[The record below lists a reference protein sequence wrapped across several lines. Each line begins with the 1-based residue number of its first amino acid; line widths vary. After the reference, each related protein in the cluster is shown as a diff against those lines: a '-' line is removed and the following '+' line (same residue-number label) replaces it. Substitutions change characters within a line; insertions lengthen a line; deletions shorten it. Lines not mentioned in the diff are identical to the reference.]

1 MKSLPEKAW
10 NAWHPADLMKRLGT
24 DIHWYVVGG
33 WALDLWHGRQT
44 REHED
49 LEFAVLR
56 EDIANARS
64 LLAEL
69 AFFSVVD
76 GQIDYLPSSVPP
88 AVHVAQLWGA
98 DPKQGCWRVD
108 MMPEHGTPATWIYKR
123 DPSLAMPRGDMI
135 RKTADGL
142 PFLAPAAI
150 LLFKAKHRRNKDE
163 KDFDL
168 ALPRLAASERAD
180 LRLWLE
186 RLHPDHD
193 WIARL

>member
-1 MKSLPEKAW
+1 MRPLPQEAW
-10 NAWHPADLMKRLGT
+10 NAWHPAELMKRLGT

-44 REHED
+44 RDHED

-56 EDIANARS
+56 EDIERARS
-64 LLAEL
+64 LLGKL
-69 AFFSVVD
+69 TFFTVVD

-88 AVHVAQLWGA
+88 AAHVAQLWGA
-98 DPKQGCWRVD
+98 DPVEGRWRVD
-108 MMPEHGTPATWIYKR
+108 MMPERGTPATWVYKR
-123 DPSLAMPRGDMI
+123 DLSLTMPRSAMI
-135 RKTADGL
+135 RKTSDGL

-150 LLFKAKHRRNKDE
+150 LLFKAKHRRDKDE

-168 ALPRLAASERAD
+168 ALPRLAASERDD
-180 LRLWLE
+180 LRRWLE
-186 RLHPDHD
+186 KLHPDHD

>member
-1 MKSLPEKAW
+1 MRPLPQEAW
-10 NAWHPADLMKRLGT
+10 NAWHPAELMKRLGT

-44 REHED
+44 RDHED

-56 EDIANARS
+56 EDIERARS
-64 LLAEL
+64 LLGKL
-69 AFFSVVD
+69 TFFTVVD

-88 AVHVAQLWGA
+88 AAHVAQLWGA
-98 DPKQGCWRVD
+98 DSVEGRWRVD
-108 MMPEHGTPATWIYKR
+108 MMPERGTPATWVYKR
-123 DPSLAMPRGDMI
+123 DLSLTMPRSAMI
-135 RKTADGL
+135 RKTSDGL

-150 LLFKAKHRRNKDE
+150 LLFKAKHRRDKDE

-168 ALPRLAASERAD
+168 ALPRLAASERDD
-180 LRLWLE
+180 LRRWLE
-186 RLHPDHD
+186 KLHPDHD

>member
-24 DIHWYVVGG
+24 GIHWYVVGG

-98 DPKQGCWRVD
+98 DPQQGCWRVD
-108 MMPEHGTPATWIYKR
+108 MMPERGTPATWIYKR

-150 LLFKAKHRRNKDE
+150 LLFKAKHWRNKDE

>member
-1 MKSLPEKAW
+1 
-10 NAWHPADLMKRLGT
+10 MKRLGT
-24 DIHWYVVGG
+24 NIHWYVVGG

-56 EDIANARS
+56 EDIARARS
-64 LLAEL
+64 LLGEL
-69 AFFSVVD
+69 VFFSVVD
-76 GQIDYLPSSVPP
+76 GQIDYLPLSVPP
-88 AVHVAQLWGA
+88 AAHVAQLWGA
-98 DPKQGCWRVD
+98 DPQQGCWRVD
-108 MMPEHGTPATWIYKR
+108 MMPERGTPATWIYKR
-123 DPSLAMPRGDMI
+123 DPSLAMARSDMI
-135 RKTADGL
+135 RKSVDGL
-142 PFLAPAAI
+142 PFLSPTAI
-150 LLFKAKHRRNKDE
+150 LLFKAKHRRDKDE

-168 ALPRLAASERAD
+168 ALPGLAASERAD

>member
-108 MMPEHGTPATWIYKR
+108 MMPERGTPATWIYKR